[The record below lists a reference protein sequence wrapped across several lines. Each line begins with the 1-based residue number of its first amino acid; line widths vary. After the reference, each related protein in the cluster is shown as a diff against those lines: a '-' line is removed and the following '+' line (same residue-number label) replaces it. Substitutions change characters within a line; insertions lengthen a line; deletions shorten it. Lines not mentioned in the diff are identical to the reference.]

1 MRFEIDTSI
10 LRRGSKVMCVSYILA
25 QNCIYSFHSDT
36 EFVYIFLCPKAKLE
50 CVKTI
55 RQRQCEGEEAFR
67 IFQGYFWPI

>member
-1 MRFEIDTSI
+1 MK
-10 LRRGSKVMCVSYILA
+10 GNKGHVSYILA

-36 EFVYIFLCPKAKLE
+36 EFVYIFLSPKAKLE